1 MARRYFFTVLVLALA
16 LAVAV
21 IAFNAWV
28 DPFQH
33 YRKSERFAP
42 RFYNAWQRYENP
54 GLAKHWDYDRI
65 VTGSS
70 LMECVIPADV
80 DRVMGGKTINL
91 SVSAQTAYDAGSCC
105 DRAAHGA

>member
-1 MARRYFFTVLVLALA
+1 M
-16 LAVAV
+16 

-33 YRKSERFAP
+33 YRKAERFPA

-54 GLAKHWDYDRI
+54 GLAKHYDYDRI

-70 LMECVIPADV
+70 LMECVIPEDV
-80 DRVMGGKTINL
+80 DRVLGGQDDQPL
-91 SVSAQTAYDAGSCC
+91 GVGA
-105 DRAAHGA
+105 DRLRRRASSWARRCAPASRSTSS